1 MKMALRLLIGF
12 FISHCFYLSVFAH
25 EGPAYPILVDRPING
40 TKLSI
45 WADPDTGKGSFT
57 LFLEGENTS
66 NFTIELT
73 ASPVDDPH
81 HILKALGQLLPDGES
96 NRSTYSTTLPFERSI
111 MWNVEFVLKQNGHS
125 DTSFTLPVDV
135 TPPGPNKLEFA
146 VYFLPFLL
154 LGFVWVKV
162 VIAKKKRS
170 VP

>member
-25 EGPAYPILVDRPING
+25 EGPAYPILVDRPI
-40 TKLSI
+40 
-45 WADPDTGKGSFT
+45 KGSFT